1 MTTLA
6 VIFESVSPL
15 IPTALLVVT
24 ILVLL
29 RSDTA
34 DDA

>member
-1 MTTLA
+1 M
-6 VIFESVSPL
+6 SPL

-24 ILVLL
+24 ILILL
-29 RSDTA
+29 RTDEA

>member
-1 MTTLA
+1 MTTLGT
-6 VIFESVSPL
+6 IFDLMSPL

-24 ILVLL
+24 ILLLL
-29 RSDTA
+29 RTDEA